1 MCLMKV
7 HKVKYLNGVL
17 RKLIML
23 IFLGLDVGFT
33 DGEFMTINQEL
44 GKIISSQVGA
54 TNFRSNIQSNIV
66 MGCKL
71 YFF

>member
-1 MCLMKV
+1 
-7 HKVKYLNGVL
+7 
-17 RKLIML
+17 
-23 IFLGLDVGFT
+23 LGLDVGFT